1 MVMDRL
7 FLWIFTVAVLVGT
20 AGIIL
25 QVVDGDIDD
34 DYGDNDSAYNDD
46 DDYDDDHPDHLGAHL
61 VRRPGPDRLQAL
73 RDRAC
78 HIETYGRSLP
88 GET

>member
-34 DYGDNDSAYNDD
+34 DDGDNDGDYNDD
-46 DDYDDDHPDHLGAHL
+46 DDDEHSAYHPGAHL

-73 RDRAC
+73 RDRAR
-78 HIETYGRSLP
+78 HLKTNGRSLP
-88 GET
+88 RET

>member
-34 DYGDNDSAYNDD
+34 NGDD
-46 DDYDDDHPDHLGAHL
+46 DDDDDDGNDHPDHPGAHL

-78 HIETYGRSLP
+78 HLKTDGWSLP